1 MAETGQEFSVRL
13 WRISRLKGQG
23 NQPEGGLDSKY
34 GAAATLDQIED
45 AIESLTDADWA
56 RLRKMANANLWG
68 TRLDDPEELVNE
80 TFERLISGSRTWN
93 TGMPF
98 VPWMR
103 SAMKSVAD
111 GLRNL
116 KAAKLEATATDLA
129 DDCDPDATPEV
140 FGSEKTTPLDLILTK
155 EARAI
160 AESDLARIEA
170 HFKGNQTV
178 ELILMGIEDSLK
190 PEEVREI
197 GNLTLTQYE
206 TARKQLRRGLDRLFP
221 MRREK

>member
-1 MAETGQEFSVRL
+1 MAETGHQFFVRL
-13 WRISRLKGQG
+13 WRIRSLKGQG
-23 NQPEGGLDSKY
+23 NQPEGELDSKY

-80 TFERLISGSRTWN
+80 TLERLISGSRTWS
-93 TGMPF
+93 TGMVF
-98 VPWMR
+98 IPWMR

-111 GLRNL
+111 GLRNR
-116 KAAKLEATATDLA
+116 KAAKLEATATDLTN
-129 DDCDPDATPEV
+129 DCDPEAAPEV
-140 FGSEKTTPLDLILTK
+140 FGSEEATPLHLILTE
-155 EARAI
+155 EARVM
-160 AESDLARIEA
+160 AESNLARIEA

-197 GNLTLTQYE
+197 GGLTLTQYE

-221 MRREK
+221 TRREK

>member
-1 MAETGQEFSVRL
+1 M
-13 WRISRLKGQG
+13 
-23 NQPEGGLDSKY
+23 DSKY

-45 AIESLTDADWA
+45 AIECLTDAEWA

-93 TGMPF
+93 TGMAF

-103 SAMKSVAD
+103 SAMKSIAD
-111 GLRNL
+111 GLRNR

-129 DDCDPDATPEV
+129 DDCDPDAAPEV
-140 FGSEKTTPLDLILTK
+140 FGSEETTPLDLLLTE
-155 EARAI
+155 EARAM
-160 AESDLARIEA
+160 AESDLAKIEA
-170 HFKGNQTV
+170 HFKGNQNV
-178 ELILMGIEDSLK
+178 ELILMGIEDGLK

-197 GNLTLTQYE
+197 GGLTLTQYE
-206 TARKQLRRGLDRLFP
+206 TTRKQLRRGLDRLFRT
-221 MRREK
+221 RREK